1 MLNPPNPLS
10 GPRLAPY
17 SMKIIALA
25 NHKGGVG
32 KTTSVLNIGYALT
45 ARGYQ
50 VLLVDCDPQANLT
63 QSFLYAPPPHLTMA
77 TVLLGTM
84 ALGDIVQEVGPG
96 LYLAPSSPG
105 LGAAEKQ
112 LQREPGAEMVLR
124 ELLEQVEGID
134 FVLLDTPGGLG
145 TLTYAAL
152 TAATAVFI
160 PTQPEYY
167 GLEGLAGLV
176 LVCEQIRKRLNPA
189 LLIGGLFFTQYNR
202 SDRRRVHRD
211 LVLLLEG
218 HAALGPLV
226 MLATVRANV
235 AVQQA
240 QTEKQN
246 LLEQY
251 PDSAGATDY
260 QVLTA
265 EILTRLQT
273 D

>member
-1 MLNPPNPLS
+1 
-10 GPRLAPY
+10 
-17 SMKIIALA
+17 MKIIALA

-32 KTTSVLNIGYALT
+32 KTTSVLNIGHALT
-45 ARGYQ
+45 ARGHQ

-63 QSFLYAPPPHLTMA
+63 QSFTYAPPPHLTMA
-77 TVLLGTM
+77 AVLLGKM
-84 ALGDIVQEVGPG
+84 ALGDIVQEVAPG
-96 LYLAPSSPG
+96 LYLAPASPE

-112 LQREPGAEMVLR
+112 LQREPGAEVVLR

-134 FVLLDTPGGLG
+134 YVLLDTPGGLG

-152 TAATAVFI
+152 AAATAVFI

-176 LVCEQIRKRLNPA
+176 LVCQQIKKRLNPG

-202 SDRRRVHRD
+202 NDRRRVHRD

-218 HAALGPLV
+218 HATLGPLV

-246 LLEQY
+246 LLEHY
-251 PDSAGATDY
+251 PDSAGALDY

-265 EILTRLQT
+265 EILTRLQA